1 MTAVHKEVARQHLH
15 QCAPA
20 KNTVNMG
27 DIDGLYIE
35 GEYQYEGLTMGKTV
49 PREQLDKL
57 KGFKFRED
65 DILMPSYLKAGNVI
79 IFMKTFTQKLC
90 EQR

>member
-1 MTAVHKEVARQHLH
+1 
-15 QCAPA
+15 
-20 KNTVNMG
+20 MG

-35 GEYQYEGLTMGKTV
+35 GEYQYEGLTLGKTV

-65 DILMPSYLKAGNVI
+65 DILMASYLKAGNVI
-79 IFMKTFTQKLC
+79 IFMKKITQKLC
-90 EQR
+90 KQRQTHLSRVFNNLFFVHIGNQL